1 MKMNE
6 MIIPIKYIRV
16 FSLLILALMIAACG
30 SKEDKLQKHLE
41 KARAYA
47 ESNEYKKAVI
57 ELKNVIQLEPKND
70 TAHYEL
76 GEAYLK
82 LKDGREAFQSFSRA
96 VSINPDNIPAQLK
109 MGQILLLGR
118 KTKEAK
124 EKAGLVL
131 SKLPDDIEALS
142 LMAGIYIQEKDLDSA
157 LSTLIKVSELKPDH
171 LNTQVSLGRV
181 YLMKND
187 LENAEKM
194 FQRVIKLDPKDQ
206 ASYIELSR
214 IYGSRGEWE
223 KAEKELLSMVE
234 GVESK
239 YQGINVLAN
248 FYESRNR
255 LDDAE
260 KQYLKAVELAPVED
274 IAPLINLG
282 AFYARRKSYE
292 KALDAM
298 QKASAIKKDDT
309 NVMMNIAALHFDF
322 AKLDDAEATVDS
334 ILAKDKGHIGAN
346 FLKARLYLAKKDFNN
361 GLERLEL
368 VLRDQPENSAALYLK
383 GLCLINKGELE
394 LAKGS
399 LLKAVEVNPRLVE
412 ARLILAE
419 FYLRSRDKELA
430 RKQID
435 SVLEILPENIQALTL
450 LGNLRVLEN
459 DAKGAEE
466 AYIKVTE
473 LNKDDAGAYM
483 RLGVLY
489 NMTNR
494 AEDAKGMLQK
504 ALEIDPNRVDALGI
518 LVGLLAKEKKYDN
531 AIELCNTYSAKAGDK
546 KPLIAIIEYLRGNL
560 FLEQEKIDE
569 ARGYFEKAI
578 ETDPNLLP
586 PYEILATISLK
597 DKNHMDA
604 IKRYEEIIAKRPDYF
619 AGYMK
624 IGTIYDQLGDNKKA
638 EEFYRKALSI
648 KKDFGAAANNL
659 AWKLA
664 EKGEN
669 IDEALDYA
677 RIAKEQMPDNPSVMD
692 TLGWIY
698 YLKGSYLNA
707 ISELQDSVEKASD
720 NPVINYHLGMALVKN
735 NKPAEAGVYLKKALT
750 LDPGFKGADEAKKVL
765 QDIEA
770 GVNQ

>member
-1 MKMNE
+1 MKMKVSN
-6 MIIPIKYIRV
+6 IPVQCLRLA
-16 FSLLILALMIAACG
+16 SALILAVFIAGCG
-30 SKEDKLQKHLE
+30 SNEEKMEKHLA
-41 KARAYA
+41 KAKEYA
-47 ESNEYKKAVI
+47 AGNEYKKAVI

-82 LKDGREAFQSFSRA
+82 LKEVQEAYQSFSRA
-96 VSINPDNIPAQLK
+96 VSINPENIPAQLK
-109 MGQILLLGR
+109 MGQLLLLGR
-118 KTKEAK
+118 QTKEAK
-124 EKAGLVL
+124 EKAELVL
-131 SKLPDDIEALS
+131 AKMPEDIEALS
-142 LMAGIYIQEKDLDSA
+142 LMAGIYLQEKDLDSA
-157 LSTLIKVSELKPDH
+157 LSMLLKASEIKPDH
-171 LNTQVSLGRV
+171 LNTRVSLGRV

-187 LENAEKM
+187 LDNAEKM
-194 FQRVIKLDPKDQ
+194 FQGVIKLDPKDQ

-223 KAEKELLSMVE
+223 KAEKELLLMAESI
-234 GVESK
+234 ESK
-239 YQGINVLAN
+239 YQGVNVLAS

-260 KQYLKAVELAPVED
+260 KQYLKAVELAPAQD

-282 AFYARRKSYE
+282 AFYARQRSYE

-298 QKASAIKKDDT
+298 QKASAIKNDDT
-309 NVMMNIAALHFDF
+309 NILMNIAALHFDF
-322 AKLDDAEATVDS
+322 AKLDASEAVIDS

-361 GLERLEL
+361 ALERLEL

-383 GLCLINKGELE
+383 GLCLVNKGDLE

-399 LLKAVEVNPRLVE
+399 LLKAVELNPRLVE
-412 ARLILAE
+412 ARLMLAN
-419 FYLRSRDKELA
+419 FYVRSRDKELA

-435 SVLEILPENIQALTL
+435 SVLEILPDNIQALTL
-450 LGNLRVLEN
+450 LGNLRILED

-466 AYIKVTE
+466 AYIKVKD
-473 LNKDDAGAYM
+473 LNPDDAGSYM

-489 NMTNR
+489 NMTKR
-494 AEDAKGMLQK
+494 VEEAKGMLQK
-504 ALEIDPNRVDALGI
+504 TLEIDPNRVDALGI
-518 LVGLLAKEKKYDN
+518 LVGILAKEKKYN
-531 AIELCNTYSAKAGDK
+531 EALELCNTYSAKAGDK
-546 KPLIAIIEYLRGNL
+546 KPMLAIIEYLRGNL
-560 FLEQEKIDE
+560 FLEQEKTEE

-578 ETDPNLLP
+578 EIDPNLLP
-586 PYEILATISLK
+586 PYEILAKISLK
-597 DKNHMDA
+597 DKNYMDA
-604 IKRYEEIIAKRPDYF
+604 IKRYEEIVAKKPDYL
-619 AGYMK
+619 AGFMA
-624 IGTIYDQLGDNKKA
+624 IGTIYDQQGDNNKA
-638 EEFYRKALSI
+638 EEFYRKALAI

-669 IDEALDYA
+669 IDEALEYA

-707 ISELQDSVEKASD
+707 ISELQDSAERVPE
-720 NPVINYHLGMALVKN
+720 NPVINYHLGMALLKN
-735 NKPAEAGVYLKKALT
+735 NKPVEAKGYLEKALT
-750 LDPGFKGADEAKKVL
+750 LDPAFMGADEAKKVL